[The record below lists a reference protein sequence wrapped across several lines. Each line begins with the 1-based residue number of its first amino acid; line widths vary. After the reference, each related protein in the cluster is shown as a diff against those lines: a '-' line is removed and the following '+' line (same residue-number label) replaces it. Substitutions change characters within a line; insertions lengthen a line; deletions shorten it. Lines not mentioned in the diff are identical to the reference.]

1 MLLKDRVRIA
11 RRFLRSVRID
21 TDLRDA
27 NAVDGFVCP
36 QSSAEVLATMA
47 RHVSETGQGA
57 FTWTGPY
64 GSGRSSLAVALAALL
79 YGDVGLQK
87 QAAKVFGQSLTNT
100 IRKALPTGT
109 KGWRILPVVGAR
121 ADPVLS
127 LIHI

>member
-21 TDLRDA
+21 TDLADA
-27 NAVDGFVCP
+27 NALDGFVCP

-64 GSGRSSLAVALAALL
+64 GSGKSSLAVALAALL
-79 YGDVGLQK
+79 NGDAGLQTR
-87 QAAKVFGQSLTNT
+87 AAKVFGQSLTNK
-100 IRKALPTGT
+100 IRKDR
-109 KGWRILPVVGAR
+109 KGGV
-121 ADPVLS
+121 
-127 LIHI
+127 